1 MNIKTFI
8 DQGSQE
14 LIKKGS
20 LICENCNETIPIV
33 NDIPR
38 FTFKKN
44 ITKQNSTYSYWW
56 NVSHKNHK
64 YEEREIKFSF

>member
-1 MNIKTFI
+1 MHEKITEILFCLKCQSEYKTFI

-38 FTFKKN
+38 FTFKKK
-44 ITKQNSTYSYWW
+44 I
-56 NVSHKNHK
+56 
-64 YEEREIKFSF
+64 